1 MEEALLSYKLYKGG
15 MWMNEFKKLI
25 ARSLKQQYSEV
36 LLQEGCTAD
45 IVLASGEPDVST
57 AQGGVWSRK
66 KLYKVLDFL
75 HSDPEMLKIAKQQGP
90 VKARFEVSGHQ
101 TIYAISGIDDS
112 RLWIRFFIGEQA
124 KVKFTQVFKDLSDQL
139 RESHVSSVPAVQS
152 IGMSEVGKV
161 EEVKMSVA
169 ASQVGEGHSRV
180 VDEIDKV
187 DEVDEVD
194 EEDDMDDADLQSFTS
209 ALAEST
215 DAAPAKSRSA
225 QLEQEFRNHV
235 KRDRQLATQPRS
247 HQVSAQLSSAQTFTA
262 GDDADDDEGI
272 SFSELN
278 SEMPGVSAS
287 QSMISYQSSYIDQPD
302 HSLVHFAEQPS
313 SSGSE
318 VGAEVAQLP
327 EDFSEQKLT
336 ESEQIFTTSF
346 QLDRDSYVGEI
357 SPEALAGEVE
367 DDEDETSEVAKVA
380 ESPDSSDGWE
390 DDFQAEQPPSSY
402 LDLDELGEAANS
414 STLAVQE
421 GVPALPVPMA
431 VEAVDQDYE
440 ADDDE
445 DFQATVYQKDP
456 NQSPFSAH
464 EDHQEDH
471 SQDSLK
477 SFLYETV
484 MVMSD
489 ARDQVSGG
497 ESIASHM
504 AMSTDDERENIDD
517 PFNMIQLLGELVTAR
532 VSEMRL
538 VSAGTQHMTVMSHYL
553 DGRSPQ
559 LQQFN
564 EVKSSQL
571 LAYIT
576 QYHGAQTA
584 HPQKSRMAV
593 PVTVGG
599 AVRWVEFWINQQAFS
614 SGMVRMLIRRL
625 DVTAASGHHQQ
636 YYGAL
641 ADKIHQVAQTL
652 SASDEGHF
660 ICMSG
665 ESGAERARLGYAL
678 MDKVIQL
685 DKSAPLLVK
694 TLEPQGFFTLGK
706 QSLYEPEFLGGDELL
721 WGQALKDLAGSME
734 SHQRG
739 DAKCRRVLF
748 ISGMPSALRAEFVQH
763 QLKSLLASGVTVI
776 WGMSAPSVY
785 LGWQQVVQSLVG
797 DGDNVDNID
806 NSDNSS
812 AQMAGHHQ
820 LLFGVMKYLRGFLG
834 SRRLGSGW
842 HSFNHSHYLEGWG
855 VSYEQAMVLAHQGV
869 QLEVKQFY
877 GDDYGVVSFEAM
889 LCEQLGQPHDG
900 EFSLQQAYIIATH
913 PEYLLQLAE
922 QRGIRT
928 DLLSVDV
935 RRASPVSSSEI
946 IHLTDPGHKSGVA

>member
-1 MEEALLSYKLYKGG
+1 
-15 MWMNEFKKLI
+15 MNEFKKLI
-25 ARSLKQQYSEV
+25 ARSLKQQYAEV

-101 TIYAISGIDDS
+101 TIYAISGLDDS

-124 KVKFTQVFKDLSDQL
+124 KVKFTQVFKALSDQL
-139 RESHVSSVPAVQS
+139 RESQVSSVPAVPS
-152 IGMSEVGKV
+152 IGMSEVGKTV
-161 EEVKMSVA
+161 EAVKMSSA
-169 ASQVGEGHSRV
+169 ASQVDEGHGRV
-180 VDEIDKV
+180 VDKADKADKV
-187 DEVDEVD
+187 
-194 EEDDMDDADLQSFTS
+194 DDMDDADLQSFTS
-209 ALAEST
+209 AVAEAT

-235 KRDRQLATQPRS
+235 KRDRQLATQPSS
-247 HQVSAQLSSAQTFTA
+247 HQVSAQLSSAQTFTT
-262 GDDADDDEGI
+262 GDDADDEEGI

-278 SEMPGVSAS
+278 SEMHGVSAN

-302 HSLVHFAEQPS
+302 HSLAHFAEQPS
-313 SSGSE
+313 ASGAE

-367 DDEDETSEVAKVA
+367 DDEGETDEVAKVA
-380 ESPDSSDGWE
+380 ESHDSSDEWE

-402 LDLDELGEAANS
+402 LDLDELGDAVNS
-414 STLAVQE
+414 STLAGQE
-421 GVPALPVPMA
+421 GIPALPVPMA

-440 ADDDE
+440 ADDDD
-445 DFQATVYQKDP
+445 DFQATVYQKDHD
-456 NQSPFSAH
+456 QSSFSDH
-464 EDHQEDH
+464 DDHQADH

-489 ARDQVSGG
+489 ARDQVSEG
-497 ESIASHM
+497 ESVASHM
-504 AMSTDDERENIDD
+504 AMSTDDERENTDN

-564 EVKSSQL
+564 DVKSSQL

-576 QYHGAQTA
+576 QHHGVQSV
-584 HPQKSRMAV
+584 HPQNSRMAV

-599 AVRWVEFWINQQAFS
+599 TVRWVEFWINQQAFS
-614 SGMVRMLIRRL
+614 SGMVRLLIRRL
-625 DVTAASGHHQQ
+625 DVMAASGHYQQ

-665 ESGAERARLGYAL
+665 ESVAERARLGYAL
-678 MDKVIQL
+678 MDKVMQM
-685 DKSAPLLVK
+685 DKSTPSLVK
-694 TLEPQGFFTLGK
+694 TLEPQGFFTLGG
-706 QSLYEPEFLGGDELL
+706 QSLYEPEFLGSDELL
-721 WGQALKDLAGSME
+721 WGQALKDLAGSLE

-748 ISGMPSALRAEFVQH
+748 VSGLPKALSAEFVQH

-785 LGWQQVVQSLVG
+785 LGWQQVVQALVV
-797 DGDNVDNID
+797 DVDNAD
-806 NSDNSS
+806 NTDNTDNIS
-812 AQMAGHHQ
+812 AQMVSNHQ
-820 LLFGVMKYLRGFLG
+820 LFGVVKYLRGFLG

-855 VSYEQAMVLAHQGV
+855 VSYEQAMALAHQGV

-913 PEYLLQLAE
+913 PEYLLKLAE

-928 DLLSVDV
+928 DLLSVAA
-935 RRASPVSSSEI
+935 RRATSVSSSEI
-946 IHLTDPGHKSGVA
+946 IHLTDPGRKSGVA